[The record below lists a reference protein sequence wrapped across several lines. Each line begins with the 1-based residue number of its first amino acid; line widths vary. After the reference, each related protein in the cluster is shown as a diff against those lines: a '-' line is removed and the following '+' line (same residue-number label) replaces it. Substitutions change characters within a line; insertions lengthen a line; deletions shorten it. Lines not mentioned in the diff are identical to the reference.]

1 MFFPHPL
8 GPSRLAVL
16 PANPPKNLRFLMTAN
31 TLSVPPISADDS
43 RVYTDQLQ
51 DIEAR
56 DEAAED

>member
-1 MFFPHPL
+1 M
-8 GPSRLAVL
+8 GSNGDVRLHA
-16 PANPPKNLRFLMTAN
+16 A
-31 TLSVPPISADDS
+31 LSVPPISADDS